1 MDISDAIEPI
11 TQAQPTAS
19 LVLIAAISLVV
30 LAVLVFVILF
40 VVAAVS
46 KHDST
51 MYDRLI
57 GLIRVSKGAGGPE
70 PGEGS

>member
-19 LVLIAAISLVV
+19 FVLIAAISLVV
-30 LAVLVFVILF
+30 VAVFVFVISF

-51 MYDRLI
+51 MYDRII
-57 GLIRVSKGAGGPE
+57 GLIRVSKGAGRPE
-70 PGEGS
+70 PDEGP